1 MLRTQVSRL
10 LEIGI
15 ETIRYYEGLN
25 LISKP
30 RRLSNG
36 YRSYS
41 DKNIEEIKFIQH
53 CRSLDIGLDEI
64 KILQVLIGSKNDCSS
79 ANSIIEKNLM
89 LIEHKI
95 INLNQL
101 HKQLKDLSK
110 RCKKNGATTS
120 CGIMKSLVINSL
132 TTKNAPSKKPKAG
145 YKN

>member
-1 MLRTQVSRL
+1 MLRAQVSRL
-10 LEIGI
+10 LEIDI

-30 RRLSNG
+30 QRLSNG

-64 KILQVLIGSKNDCSS
+64 KILQELIGPKNDCSG

-89 LIEHKI
+89 LIEQKI

-110 RCKKNGATTS
+110 RCIQNGATTS
-120 CGIMKSLVINSL
+120 CGIMKSLVNNSL
-132 TTKNAPSKKPKAG
+132 TTKNVPFKKA
-145 YKN
+145 NN